1 MPKDEFYHIIQTWH
15 NLWLWLPMGDFAS
28 PPDLQAEYTEYFIKL
43 ATVPKPSDIQILT
56 QAEAPVSSPYMDVRN
71 SAPEFV

>member
-1 MPKDEFYHIIQTWH
+1 
-15 NLWLWLPMGDFAS
+15 MGDFAS